1 MATDGLPPLHGATT
15 VLAFLADETRLR
27 LLFLLCRGEAN
38 VTELCVR
45 LRRPQPTI
53 SHRLGI
59 LRRGG
64 LVLDRREGKSV
75 VYRLADPPT
84 GDCTLRVS
92 CDGVTITL
100 AHPSF

>member
-1 MATDGLPPLHGATT
+1 MA
-15 VLAFLADETRLR
+15 
-27 LLFLLCRGEAN
+27 
-38 VTELCVR
+38 ELCVR
-45 LRRPQPTI
+45 LRRPQPTV
-53 SHRLGI
+53 SHHPGI

-84 GDCTLRVS
+84 DDGTVRVS